1 MDTPTALGDR
11 YLLSSHLAR
20 GGMADVFQGQ
30 DELLGRKVAVKVL
43 HAQYSTD
50 EAFVKRFR
58 KEAQAAANL
67 THPNIVGIYDWGQF
81 DSTYYIVMELV
92 DGRSLREVLKSEGAL
107 LPRRAVEIAA
117 DVAAALSVAHR
128 SGLVHRDIKPGN
140 ILLAPDGTVKVT
152 DFGIARAWDDSQEL
166 TKTGAV
172 MGTATYFSPEQA
184 QGVTA
189 DERSDVYSLGV
200 VLYEMLTGTPPFRG
214 DSPMAVAFQHVSQHA
229 APPSAVNPDVPPEL
243 DRIVTKAMA
252 KDPEQRYQS
261 AEAFRTDLWRALQ
274 GEQPTATAPTG
285 TRSPAGEDEGP
296 TRMMAAVPPATVP
309 PDQAYR
315 SLEEPPSTNLA
326 FVVGTFALLATLA
339 VLVFLVLRQLSGP
352 DTPVVELVTVEDV
365 TGLSEPDALR
375 AIQAQGLVAIP
386 NRENSEFVESGFV
399 IRTDP
404 AAGSQV
410 EEGAT
415 VTVVISAGIEQFP
428 VPSLVGLDQA
438 TAIDLIQRQGFVLG
452 QVTLDPESTA
462 DPGTVISQD
471 PLGNVTAPAGA
482 TVAIVVAAGPESVEL
497 TDLVDLTERDA
508 TAALQSLGLLVS
520 VETEFSDEVDRGRV
534 IRTTPDAGV
543 ELAIGSTVT
552 IVVSDGPEPV
562 VVPSLIGLTLD
573 AALTRLEQE
582 GLVLV
587 QGQGIEVSDPA
598 QVGRVIEQNPGEGSN
613 LLRGDSVLVRV
624 GVEPPPTTTSTTTTT
639 TP

>member
-1 MDTPTALGDR
+1 MNTPTSLGDR
-11 YLLSSHLAR
+11 YLLSTHLAR
-20 GGMADVFQGQ
+20 GGMADVYQGQ

-50 EAFVKRFR
+50 DAFVKRFR

-67 THPNIVGIYDWGQF
+67 THPNIVGIYDWGQI

-107 LPRRAVEIAA
+107 LPRRAIEISA

-184 QGVTA
+184 QGATA

-214 DSPMAVAFQHVSQHA
+214 DSPMAVAFQHVSQNA
-229 APPSAVNPDVPPEL
+229 APPSTVNPDVPAEL
-243 DRIVTKAMA
+243 DRIVMKAMA
-252 KDPEQRYQS
+252 KDPAQRYQT
-261 AEAFRTDLWRALQ
+261 AEALRTDLWRTLQ
-274 GEQPTATAPTG
+274 GEPPAAASQAPAPAPDDQSATRTMAP
-285 TRSPAGEDEGP
+285 
-296 TRMMAAVPPATVP
+296 VPPATVP

-352 DTPVVELVTVEDV
+352 DTPVADLIAVEDV
-365 TGLSEPDALR
+365 SGLTEEDALR

-386 NRENSEFVESGFV
+386 NRENSDAVDSGLV

-415 VTVVISAGIEQFP
+415 VTVIISAGIEQFP
-428 VPSLVGLDQA
+428 VPSLVGLDQT
-438 TAIDLIQRQGFVLG
+438 TAVDLILRQGFKLG
-452 QVTLDPESTA
+452 QVIPDAESTA
-462 DPGTVISQD
+462 APGTVISQE

-482 TVAIVVAAGPESVEL
+482 TVDIVVAAGPETVALSDL
-497 TDLVDLTERDA
+497 TDLTERDA
-508 TAALQSLGLLVS
+508 TAALQSLGLFF
-520 VETEFSDEVDRGRV
+520 EIQTEFSDEVDRGRV

-543 ELAIGSTVT
+543 ELAIGATVT
-552 IVVSDGPEPV
+552 LVVSDGPEPV

-587 QGQGIEVSDPA
+587 QGSGIEVSNPE
-598 QVGRVIEQNPGEGSN
+598 QVGRVVEQNPGEGAN

-624 GVEPPPTTTSTTTTT
+624 GVAPPPTTTTTATTV
-639 TP
+639 P

>member
-1 MDTPTALGDR
+1 MNTPTSLGDR
-11 YLLSSHLAR
+11 YLLSTHLAR
-20 GGMADVFQGQ
+20 GGMADVYQGQ

-50 EAFVKRFR
+50 DAFVKRFR

-67 THPNIVGIYDWGQF
+67 THPNIVGIYDWGQI

-107 LPRRAVEIAA
+107 LPRRAIEISA

-184 QGVTA
+184 QGATA

-214 DSPMAVAFQHVSQHA
+214 DSPMAVAFQHVSQNA
-229 APPSAVNPDVPPEL
+229 APPSTVNPDVPAEL
-243 DRIVTKAMA
+243 DRIVMKAMA
-252 KDPEQRYQS
+252 KDPAQRYQT
-261 AEAFRTDLWRALQ
+261 AEALRTDLWRTLQ
-274 GEQPTATAPTG
+274 GEPPAAASQAPAPAPDDQSATRTMAP
-285 TRSPAGEDEGP
+285 
-296 TRMMAAVPPATVP
+296 VPPATVP

-352 DTPVVELVTVEDV
+352 DTPVADLIAVEDV
-365 TGLSEPDALR
+365 SGLTEEDALR

-386 NRENSEFVESGFV
+386 NRENSDAVDSGLV

-415 VTVVISAGIEQFP
+415 VTVIISAGIEQFP
-428 VPSLVGLDQA
+428 VPSLVGLDQT
-438 TAIDLIQRQGFVLG
+438 TAVDLILRQGFQLG
-452 QVTLDPESTA
+452 QVIPDAESTA
-462 DPGTVISQD
+462 APGTVISQE

-482 TVAIVVAAGPESVEL
+482 TVDIVVAAGPETVALSDL
-497 TDLVDLTERDA
+497 TDLTERDA
-508 TAALQSLGLLVS
+508 TAALQSLGLFF
-520 VETEFSDEVDRGRV
+520 EIQTEFSDEVDRGRV

-543 ELAIGSTVT
+543 ELAIGATVT
-552 IVVSDGPEPV
+552 LVVSDGPEPV

-587 QGQGIEVSDPA
+587 QGSGIEVSNPE
-598 QVGRVIEQNPGEGSN
+598 QVGRVVEQNPGEGAN

-624 GVEPPPTTTSTTTTT
+624 GVAPPPTTTTTATTV
-639 TP
+639 P

>member
-11 YLLSSHLAR
+11 YLLSNHLAR

-67 THPNIVGIYDWGQF
+67 THPNIVGIYDWGQV

-107 LPRRAVEIAA
+107 LPRRATEIAA

-214 DSPMAVAFQHVSQHA
+214 DSPMAVAFQHVSQNA
-229 APPSAVNPDVPPEL
+229 APPSAVNPDVPAEL

-252 KDPEQRYQS
+252 KDPDQRYQS
-261 AEAFRTDLWRALQ
+261 AEALRTDLWRVLQ
-274 GEQPTATAPTG
+274 GEQPAAAVPAGTRAPT
-285 TRSPAGEDEGP
+285 GEDEGP
-296 TRMMAAVPPATVP
+296 TRMMAPVPPATVP

-339 VLVFLVLRQLSGP
+339 VLVFLVLRQLSGS

-386 NRENSEFVESGFV
+386 SRENSEFVEAGFV
-399 IRTDP
+399 VRTDP

-415 VTVVISAGIEQFP
+415 VTVIISAGIEQFP

-438 TAIDLIQRQGFVLG
+438 TAVDLIQRQGFVVG
-452 QVTLDPESTA
+452 EVTLDPESSA
-462 DPGTVISQD
+462 DPGTVIAQE

-482 TVAIVVAAGPESVEL
+482 TVDIVVAAGPESVEL
-497 TDLVDLTERDA
+497 TDLVNLTERDA
-508 TAALQSLGLLVS
+508 TAALQSLGLLVA

-534 IRTTPDAGV
+534 IRTTPEAGV

-552 IVVSDGPEPV
+552 LVVSDGPEPV

-587 QGQGIEVSDPA
+587 QGQGVEVSSPE
-598 QVGRVIEQNPGEGSN
+598 QVGRVVEQNPGEGAN
-613 LLRGDSVLVRV
+613 LLRGDSVLVRI
-624 GVEPPPTTTSTTTTT
+624 GVEPPPTTTTTTTTT

>member
-1 MDTPTALGDR
+1 MNTPTSLGDR
-11 YLLSSHLAR
+11 YLLSTHLAR
-20 GGMADVFQGQ
+20 GGMADVYQGQ

-50 EAFVKRFR
+50 DAFVKRFR

-67 THPNIVGIYDWGQF
+67 THPNIVGIYDWGQI

-92 DGRSLREVLKSEGAL
+92 DGRSLRDVLKSEGAL
-107 LPRRAVEIAA
+107 LARRAIEISA

-184 QGVTA
+184 QGATA

-214 DSPMAVAFQHVSQHA
+214 DSPMAVAFQHVSQNA
-229 APPSAVNPDVPPEL
+229 APPSTVNPDVPAEL
-243 DRIVTKAMA
+243 DRIVMKAMA
-252 KDPEQRYQS
+252 KDPAQRYQS
-261 AEAFRTDLWRALQ
+261 AEALRTDLWRTLQ
-274 GEQPTATAPTG
+274 GEPPAAASQAPAPAPDDQSATRAMAP
-285 TRSPAGEDEGP
+285 
-296 TRMMAAVPPATVP
+296 VPPATVP

-339 VLVFLVLRQLSGP
+339 VLVFLVLQQLSGS
-352 DTPVVELVTVEDV
+352 DTPVADLIAVEDV
-365 TGLSEPDALR
+365 TGLTEEDALR

-386 NRENSEFVESGFV
+386 NRENSDAVDSGLV

-404 AAGSQV
+404 PAGSPV

-415 VTVVISAGIEQFP
+415 VTVIISAGIEQFP
-428 VPSLVGLDQA
+428 VPSLVGLDQT
-438 TAIDLIQRQGFVLG
+438 TAVDLIRRQGFELG
-452 QVTLDPESTA
+452 QVIPDAESTA
-462 DPGTVISQD
+462 APGTVISQE

-482 TVAIVVAAGPESVEL
+482 TVDIVVAAGPETVALS
-497 TDLVDLTERDA
+497 DLIDLTERDA
-508 TAALQSLGLLVS
+508 TAALQSLGLFF
-520 VETEFSDEVDRGRV
+520 EIQTEFSDEVDRGRV

-543 ELAIGSTVT
+543 ELAIGATVT
-552 IVVSDGPEPV
+552 LVVSDGPEPV
-562 VVPSLIGLTLD
+562 VVPSLIGLTLE

-587 QGQGIEVSDPA
+587 QGSGIEVSNPE
-598 QVGRVIEQNPGEGSN
+598 QVGRVVEQNPGEGAN

-624 GVEPPPTTTSTTTTT
+624 GVAPPPTTTTTATTV
-639 TP
+639 P

>member
-1 MDTPTALGDR
+1 MNTPTSLGDR
-11 YLLSSHLAR
+11 YLLSTHLAR
-20 GGMADVFQGQ
+20 GGMADVYQGQ

-50 EAFVKRFR
+50 DAFVKRFR

-67 THPNIVGIYDWGQF
+67 THPNIVGIYDWGQI

-107 LPRRAVEIAA
+107 LPRRAIEISA

-184 QGVTA
+184 QGATA

-214 DSPMAVAFQHVSQHA
+214 DSPMAVAFQHVSQNA
-229 APPSAVNPDVPPEL
+229 APPSTVNPDVPAEL
-243 DRIVTKAMA
+243 DRIVMKAMA
-252 KDPEQRYQS
+252 KDPAQRYQT
-261 AEAFRTDLWRALQ
+261 AEALRTDLWRTLQ
-274 GEQPTATAPTG
+274 GEPPAAASQAPAPATDDQSATRTMAP
-285 TRSPAGEDEGP
+285 
-296 TRMMAAVPPATVP
+296 VPPATVP

-339 VLVFLVLRQLSGP
+339 VLVFLVLQQLSGS
-352 DTPVVELVTVEDV
+352 DTPVADLIAVEDV
-365 TGLSEPDALR
+365 AGLTEEDALR

-386 NRENSEFVESGFV
+386 NRENSDAVDSGLV

-404 AAGSQV
+404 PAGSQV

-415 VTVVISAGIEQFP
+415 VTVIISAGIEQFP
-428 VPSLVGLDQA
+428 VPSLVGLDQT
-438 TAIDLIQRQGFVLG
+438 TAVDLIRRQGFQLG
-452 QVTLDPESTA
+452 QVIPDAESTA
-462 DPGTVISQD
+462 APGTVISQE

-482 TVAIVVAAGPESVEL
+482 TVDIVVAAGPETVALS
-497 TDLVDLTERDA
+497 DLIDLTERDA
-508 TAALQSLGLLVS
+508 TAALQSLGLFF
-520 VETEFSDEVDRGRV
+520 EIQTEFSDEVDRGRV

-543 ELAIGSTVT
+543 ELAIGATVT
-552 IVVSDGPEPV
+552 LVVSDGPEPV
-562 VVPSLIGLTLD
+562 VVPSLIGLTLE

-587 QGQGIEVSDPA
+587 QGSGIEVSNPE
-598 QVGRVIEQNPGEGSN
+598 QVGRVVEQNPGEGAN

-624 GVEPPPTTTSTTTTT
+624 GVAPPPTTTTTATTV
-639 TP
+639 P

>member
-1 MDTPTALGDR
+1 MNTPTSLGDR
-11 YLLSSHLAR
+11 YLLSTHLAR
-20 GGMADVFQGQ
+20 GGMADVYQGQ

-50 EAFVKRFR
+50 DAFVKRFR

-67 THPNIVGIYDWGQF
+67 THPNIVGIYDWGQI

-107 LPRRAVEIAA
+107 LPRRAIEISA

-184 QGVTA
+184 QGATA

-214 DSPMAVAFQHVSQHA
+214 DSPMAVAFQHVSQNA
-229 APPSAVNPDVPPEL
+229 APPSTVNPDVPAEL
-243 DRIVTKAMA
+243 DRIVMKAMA
-252 KDPEQRYQS
+252 KDPAQRYQT
-261 AEAFRTDLWRALQ
+261 AEALRTDLWRTLQ
-274 GEQPTATAPTG
+274 GEPPAAASQAPAPAPDDQSATRTMAP
-285 TRSPAGEDEGP
+285 
-296 TRMMAAVPPATVP
+296 VPPATVP

-339 VLVFLVLRQLSGP
+339 VLVFLVLQQLSGP
-352 DTPVVELVTVEDV
+352 DTPVADLIAVEDV
-365 TGLSEPDALR
+365 SGLTEEDALR

-386 NRENSEFVESGFV
+386 NRENSDAVDSGLV

-415 VTVVISAGIEQFP
+415 VTVIISAGIEQFP
-428 VPSLVGLDQA
+428 VPSLVGLDQT
-438 TAIDLIQRQGFVLG
+438 TAVDLILRQGFQLG
-452 QVTLDPESTA
+452 QVIPDAESTA
-462 DPGTVISQD
+462 APGTVISQE

-482 TVAIVVAAGPESVEL
+482 TVDIVVAAGPETVALSDL
-497 TDLVDLTERDA
+497 TDLTERDA
-508 TAALQSLGLLVS
+508 TAALQSLGLFF
-520 VETEFSDEVDRGRV
+520 EIQTEFSDEVDRGRV

-543 ELAIGSTVT
+543 ELAIGATVT
-552 IVVSDGPEPV
+552 LVVSDGPEPV

-587 QGQGIEVSDPA
+587 QGSGIEVSNPE
-598 QVGRVIEQNPGEGSN
+598 QVGRVVEQNPGEGAN

-624 GVEPPPTTTSTTTTT
+624 GVAPPPTTTTTATTV
-639 TP
+639 P

>member
-1 MDTPTALGDR
+1 MNTPTSLGDR
-11 YLLSSHLAR
+11 YLLSTHLAR
-20 GGMADVFQGQ
+20 GGMADVYQGQ

-50 EAFVKRFR
+50 DAFVKRFR

-67 THPNIVGIYDWGQF
+67 THPNIVGIYDWGQI

-107 LPRRAVEIAA
+107 LPRRAIEISA

-184 QGVTA
+184 QGATA

-214 DSPMAVAFQHVSQHA
+214 DSPMAVAFQHVSQNA
-229 APPSAVNPDVPPEL
+229 APPSTVNPDVPVEL
-243 DRIVTKAMA
+243 DRIVMKAMA
-252 KDPEQRYQS
+252 KDPAHRYQT
-261 AEAFRTDLWRALQ
+261 AEALRTDLWRTLQ
-274 GEQPTATAPTG
+274 GEPPAAASQAPAPAPDDQSATRAMAP
-285 TRSPAGEDEGP
+285 
-296 TRMMAAVPPATVP
+296 VPPATVP

-339 VLVFLVLRQLSGP
+339 VLVFLVLQQLSGS
-352 DTPVVELVTVEDV
+352 DTPVADLIAVEDV
-365 TGLSEPDALR
+365 TGLTEEDALR

-386 NRENSEFVESGFV
+386 NRENSDAVDSGLV

-404 AAGSQV
+404 PAGSQV

-415 VTVVISAGIEQFP
+415 VTVIISAGIEQFP
-428 VPSLVGLDQA
+428 VPSLVGLDQT
-438 TAIDLIQRQGFVLG
+438 TAVDLIRRQGFELG
-452 QVTLDPESTA
+452 QVIPDAESTA
-462 DPGTVISQD
+462 APGTVISQE

-482 TVAIVVAAGPESVEL
+482 TVDIVVAAGPETVALS
-497 TDLVDLTERDA
+497 DLIDLTERDA
-508 TAALQSLGLLVS
+508 TAALQSLGLFF
-520 VETEFSDEVDRGRV
+520 EIQTEFSDEVDRGRV

-543 ELAIGSTVT
+543 ELAIGATVT
-552 IVVSDGPEPV
+552 LVVSDGPEPV
-562 VVPSLIGLTLD
+562 VVPSLIGLTLE

-587 QGQGIEVSDPA
+587 QGSGIEVSNPE
-598 QVGRVIEQNPGEGSN
+598 QVGRVVEQNPGEGAN

-624 GVEPPPTTTSTTTTT
+624 GVAPPPTTTTTATTV
-639 TP
+639 P

>member
-1 MDTPTALGDR
+1 MNTPTSLGDR
-11 YLLSSHLAR
+11 YLLSTHLAR
-20 GGMADVFQGQ
+20 GGMADVYQGQ

-50 EAFVKRFR
+50 DAFVKRFR

-67 THPNIVGIYDWGQF
+67 THPNIVGIYDWGQI

-92 DGRSLREVLKSEGAL
+92 DGRSLRDVLKSEGAL
-107 LPRRAVEIAA
+107 LARRAIEISA

-184 QGVTA
+184 QGATA

-214 DSPMAVAFQHVSQHA
+214 DSPMAVAFQHVSQNA
-229 APPSAVNPDVPPEL
+229 APPSTVNPDVPAEL
-243 DRIVTKAMA
+243 DRIVMKAMA
-252 KDPEQRYQS
+252 KDPAQRYQS
-261 AEAFRTDLWRALQ
+261 AEALRTDLWRTLQ
-274 GEQPTATAPTG
+274 GEPPAAASQAPAPAPDDQSATRAMAP
-285 TRSPAGEDEGP
+285 
-296 TRMMAAVPPATVP
+296 VPPATVP

-339 VLVFLVLRQLSGP
+339 VLVFLVLQQLSGS
-352 DTPVVELVTVEDV
+352 DTPVADLIAVEDV
-365 TGLSEPDALR
+365 TGLTEEDALR

-386 NRENSEFVESGFV
+386 NRENSDGVDSGLV

-404 AAGSQV
+404 PAGSPV

-415 VTVVISAGIEQFP
+415 VTVIISAGIEQFP
-428 VPSLVGLDQA
+428 VPSLVGLDQT
-438 TAIDLIQRQGFVLG
+438 TAVDLIRRQGFELG
-452 QVTLDPESTA
+452 QVIPDAESTA
-462 DPGTVISQD
+462 APGTVISQE

-482 TVAIVVAAGPESVEL
+482 TVDIVVAAGPETVALS
-497 TDLVDLTERDA
+497 DLIDLTERDA
-508 TAALQSLGLLVS
+508 TAALQSLGLFF
-520 VETEFSDEVDRGRV
+520 EIQTEFSDEVDRGRV

-543 ELAIGSTVT
+543 ELAIGATVT
-552 IVVSDGPEPV
+552 LVVSDGPEPV
-562 VVPSLIGLTLD
+562 VVPSLIGLTLE

-587 QGQGIEVSDPA
+587 QGSGIEVSNPE
-598 QVGRVIEQNPGEGSN
+598 QVGRVVEQNPGEGAN

-624 GVEPPPTTTSTTTTT
+624 GVAPPPTTTTTATTV
-639 TP
+639 P